1 MIDRIINN
9 WKALKID
16 SVEKL
21 NIYLD
26 NFRILFAYNSGKIEN
41 PEISYHDTREIFE
54 NRKLTGFTGDLR
66 TVFEISNQKDCYNFL
81 ISEIVDKKPIT
92 VELVKSIHYMLTKN
106 TYDERRYEVNGERA
120 GEFKKHDYV
129 IGISEVGTDTEDV
142 ETEIK
147 ELIEEVSDISKIDII
162 TIAAYFHCR
171 FEYIHPFAD
180 GNGRVGRT
188 LLNYFFMINDYPPV
202 IIYEENK
209 SLYYEVLQAYDET
222 EDLERMKSFLI
233 TQIEKTWEKSKVL
246 NVISESNE
254 FALEKDCKYNDND
267 EQLEV

>member
-1 MIDRIINN
+1 MINHILKN
-9 WKALKID
+9 WKFLKIESID
-16 SVEKL
+16 KI
-21 NIYLD
+21 NMYLD
-26 NFRILFAYNSGKIEN
+26 SFRILFAYNSGKIEN

-66 TVFEISNQKDCYNFL
+66 TIFEINNQRDCYDFL
-81 ISEIVDKKPIT
+81 ISKIADKEPIT
-92 VELVKSIHYMLTKN
+92 VELVKNIHNMLTKN
-106 TYDERRYEVNGERA
+106 TYDERRYEVNCERA

-129 IGISEVGTDTEDV
+129 IGISEVGTAPEDV
-142 ETEIK
+142 ETEVK
-147 ELIEEVSDISKIDII
+147 ELIEELSDISKRNII

-188 LLNYFFMINDYPPV
+188 LLNYFFMINDFPPV

-209 SLYYEVLQAYDET
+209 RQYYEALQVYDET
-222 EDLERMKSFLI
+222 EDIEMMKGFLI
-233 TQIEKTWEKSKVL
+233 SQIEKTWAKSKVL
-246 NVISESNE
+246 NTISENSE
-254 FALEKDCKYNDND
+254 ITKTCKYNDND